1 MSGIIEMKI
10 NIEHERWFSII
21 KTKQRQPIEYMT
33 NKIMEY
39 NEFVEAR
46 IEYVTENSRELLA
59 EFNNGV
65 KKEEIDM
72 SKVYRVLKK

>member
-33 NKIMEY
+33 KKIMEY
-39 NEFVEAR
+39 NEYVEAKV
-46 IEYVTENSRELLA
+46 EYVTENSRELLA

-72 SKVYRVLKK
+72 SKVYGVLKK

>member
-1 MSGIIEMKI
+1 MNGLLEMKI

-46 IEYVTENSRELLA
+46 IEYVTENKTELLA

-65 KKEEIDM
+65 KRKDIDL
-72 SKVYRVLKK
+72 SKVYGVLKK